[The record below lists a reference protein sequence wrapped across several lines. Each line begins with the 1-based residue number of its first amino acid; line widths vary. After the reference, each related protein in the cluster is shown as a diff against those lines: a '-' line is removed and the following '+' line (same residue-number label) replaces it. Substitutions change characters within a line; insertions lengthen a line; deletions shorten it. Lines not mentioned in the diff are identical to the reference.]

1 MPPEMVEMFFTNPN
15 LGLKFQPKVKPVLGI
30 VGLPRGILE
39 IGGNPLP
46 AVKPRIFPQLK
57 MNPDIGIDGL
67 TVGILK
73 IGKIVEGR
81 YVTSG
86 IPQREHLMYEV

>member
-1 MPPEMVEMFFTNPN
+1 MPPEMVEMLFTNPN

-46 AVKPRIFPQLK
+46 TVKPRLFPLPK
-57 MNPDIGIDGL
+57 MNPDIGTNGL

-81 YVTSG
+81 DVMSD
-86 IPQREHLMYEV
+86 IPQREHLMSEV